1 MMAYVDPFAPNYGS
15 NIVATPA
22 SSSASVSIA
31 PGDNCVRLV
40 NTGANVCYVRI
51 GETAATATTADVPV
65 RGGSEVIIRKPLGYS
80 KLAHIS
86 ASGTTLNIQTG
97 NGGV

>member
-1 MMAYVDPFAPNYGS
+1 MSYVDPFTPNFGS

-22 SSSASVSIA
+22 ASSASVTIA
-31 PGDNCVRLV
+31 ASDDCVRLV
-40 NTGANVCYVRI
+40 NTGSNVCYVRL
-51 GETAATATTADVPV
+51 GETAATATTADLPV
-65 RGGSEVIIRKPLGYS
+65 RAGSEVIIRKAFGYT

-97 NGGV
+97 SGGI

>member
-1 MMAYVDPFAPNYGS
+1 MSYVNPFAPNYGS

-22 SSSASVSIA
+22 AASASVTIS
-31 PGDNCVRLV
+31 GTDNAVRLV

-51 GETAATATTADVPV
+51 GETAATATTADLAV
-65 RGGSEVIIRKPLGYS
+65 RAGSEVIIRKANGFT

>member
-1 MMAYVDPFAPNYGS
+1 MSYVNPFAPNFGS

-22 SSSASVSIA
+22 AASATVNIA
-31 PGDNCVRLV
+31 AGDNCVRLV
-40 NTGANVCYVRI
+40 NTGANICYVRL
-51 GETAATATTADVPV
+51 GETAATATTADLPV
-65 RGGSEVIIRKPLGYS
+65 RAGSEIIIRKALGFT

>member
-1 MMAYVDPFAPNYGS
+1 MAYVNPFAPNFGT
-15 NIVATPA
+15 NLVATPSA
-22 SSSASVSIA
+22 SSATVSIA
-31 PGDNCVRLV
+31 PNDNCIRLV
-40 NTGANVCYVRI
+40 NTGTNVCYVRVGTGTI
-51 GETAATATTADVPV
+51 AATTADLAV
-65 RGGSEVIIRKPLGYS
+65 RGGSEVIIRKALGYN

>member
-1 MMAYVDPFAPNYGS
+1 MAYVDPFAPNYGS

-65 RGGSEVIIRKPLGYS
+65 RGGSEVIIRKPLGYT

>member
-1 MMAYVDPFAPNYGS
+1 MSYVNPFTPNYGS

-22 SSSASVSIA
+22 ATSASITIS
-31 PGDNCVRLV
+31 GSDNAVRLV

-51 GETAATATTADVPV
+51 GETAATATTADLAV
-65 RGGSEVIIRKPLGYS
+65 RADSEVIIRKAYGFT

-86 ASGTTLNIQTG
+86 AAGTTLNIQTG

>member
-1 MMAYVDPFAPNYGS
+1 MAYIDPFAPNFGS
-15 NIVATPA
+15 NIVATPS
-22 SSSASVSIA
+22 SSSASVNIA
-31 PGDNCVRLV
+31 AGDSSVRLV

-51 GETAATATTADVPV
+51 GEDAATATTADLPV
-65 RGGSEVIIRKPLGYS
+65 RAGSEVIIKKAIGYS

>member
-1 MMAYVDPFAPNYGS
+1 MAYVDPFAPNYGS

>member
-1 MMAYVDPFAPNYGS
+1 MAYVNPFAPNYGS

-22 SSSASVSIA
+22 GTSASVNIA
-31 PGDNCVRLV
+31 PGDNSVRLV
-40 NTGANVCYVRI
+40 NTGTNVCYVRL
-51 GETAATATTADVPV
+51 GETAATATTADLPV

>member
-1 MMAYVDPFAPNYGS
+1 MAYVDPFAPNYGN
-15 NIVATPA
+15 NIVATP
-22 SSSASVSIA
+22 SSTSASVTIA
-31 PGDNCVRLV
+31 AGDNCVRLV
-40 NTGANVCYVRI
+40 NTGANICYVRI
-51 GETAATATTADVPV
+51 GEDSATATTADLPV
-65 RGGSEVIIRKPLGYS
+65 RAGSEVIIRKALGHD

>member
-1 MMAYVDPFAPNYGS
+1 MAYIDPFSPNYGS
-15 NIVATPA
+15 NIVATPGA
-22 SSSASVSIA
+22 SSASVTIPA
-31 PGDNCVRLV
+31 GDNCVRLV

-51 GETAATATTADVPV
+51 GQSAATATTADLPV
-65 RGGSEVIIRKPLGYS
+65 RAGSEVIIRKPLGYS

>member
-1 MMAYVDPFAPNYGS
+1 
-15 NIVATPA
+15 
-22 SSSASVSIA
+22 
-31 PGDNCVRLV
+31 V

-51 GETAATATTADVPV
+51 GETSATATTADLPV
-65 RGGSEVIIRKPLGYS
+65 RANSEVIIRKALGFS

>member
-1 MMAYVDPFAPNYGS
+1 MAYVDPFAPNFGS

-22 SSSASVSIA
+22 ASSATVSIV

-40 NTGANVCYVRI
+40 NTGAAVCYVRVGTGTI
-51 GETAATATTADVPV
+51 AATTADLAV
-65 RGGSEVIIRKPLGYS
+65 RAGSEVIIRKALDYD

-86 ASGTTLNIQTG
+86 ATGTTLNIQTG

>member
-1 MMAYVDPFAPNYGS
+1 MAYIDPFSPNYGS

-22 SSSASVSIA
+22 GTSASVTIPA
-31 PGDNCVRLV
+31 GDNCVRLV
-40 NTGANVCYVRI
+40 NTGLNVCYVRI
-51 GETAATATTADVPV
+51 GEDAATATTADLAV
-65 RGGSEVIIRKPLGYS
+65 RGGSEVIIRKALGYT

-86 ASGTTLNIQTG
+86 ALGTTLNIQTG

>member
-1 MMAYVDPFAPNYGS
+1 MAYVDPFAPNYGS

-22 SSSASVSIA
+22 ASSASVNIS
-31 PGDNCVRLV
+31 PNDNCVRLV
-40 NTGANVCYVRI
+40 NTGSNVCYVRL
-51 GETAATATTADVPV
+51 GNGSATATTADLPV
-65 RGGSEVIIRKPLGYS
+65 RAGSEVIIRKPLGYN

>member
-1 MMAYVDPFAPNYGS
+1 MSYVNPFAPNYGS
-15 NIVATPA
+15 NIVATPGA
-22 SSSASVSIA
+22 VSASVNISA
-31 PGDNCVRLV
+31 DDNSVRLV

-51 GETAATATTADVPV
+51 GETSATATTADLAV
-65 RGGSEVIIRKPLGYS
+65 RAGSEVIIRKAHGFT

>member
-1 MMAYVDPFAPNYGS
+1 MAYIDPFAPNFGS
-15 NIVATPA
+15 NIVATPS
-22 SSSASVSIA
+22 SSSASVTIA
-31 PGDNCVRLV
+31 AGDSSVRLV
-40 NTGANVCYVRI
+40 NTGENVCYVRI
-51 GETAATATTADVPV
+51 GEDAATATTADLPI
-65 RGGSEVIIRKPLGYS
+65 RAGSEIIIKKAIGYS

>member
-1 MMAYVDPFAPNYGS
+1 MAYIDPFSPNYGS

-22 SSSASVSIA
+22 GTSASVTIPA
-31 PGDNCVRLV
+31 GDNCVRLV
-40 NTGANVCYVRI
+40 NTGSNVCYVRI
-51 GETAATATTADVPV
+51 GETSATATTADLPV
-65 RGGSEVIIRKPLGYS
+65 RANSEVIIRKALGFS

>member
-1 MMAYVDPFAPNYGS
+1 MAYVDPFAPNYGK

-22 SSSASVSIA
+22 ATSASITIA
-31 PGDNCVRLV
+31 AGDNCVRLV

-51 GETAATATTADVPV
+51 GGTAAAATTADFPV
-65 RGGSEVIIRKPLGYS
+65 RAGSEVVIRKALGHTNLS
-80 KLAHIS
+80 HIS